1 MHDFLPTG
9 VWLALAAVAY
19 IAFMIGRATGRASGG
34 AGSSESRRMAD
45 EQAIATATANLSPS
59 VWADIDRLLAEKK
72 KIEAIKVLR
81 EASGLGLKLA
91 KDAVEQ
97 RAATN

>member
-1 MHDFLPTG
+1 MPELDSSHWLLLAVTAFLSF
-9 VWLALAAVAY
+9 
-19 IAFMIGRATGRASGG
+19 IIGRTTARMGG
-34 AGSSESRRMAD
+34 GDSESRRMTEAN
-45 EQAIATATANLSPS
+45 EIAAATANLSPS
-59 VWADIDRLLAEKK
+59 IWADVDRLLAEKK

-97 RAATN
+97 RATIP